1 MRVVKLTER
10 GREVMQGKR
19 SPTFRFTLAEP
30 KESKAAAAPTAA
42 TEPHDSSSLQD
53 ASATMDLY
61 DRLRDVRNKLA
72 RGLGAEPWQIAS
84 NRGLQEM
91 AERRPTTRK
100 ELLAIHGMGQHR
112 VSRYGK
118 VLLNV
123 IREAIA
129 AAEPTSGDPRPSEPA
144 PPPEMPTPEPKS
156 GRPEVPSSVASAGE
170 AGMPTEIWTRRLH
183 AKGFTIAE
191 IAAIR
196 GLAEATI
203 RQHLLADRKK

>member
-1 MRVVKLTER
+1 
-10 GREVMQGKR
+10 
-19 SPTFRFTLAEP
+19 LAEP
-30 KESKAAAAPTAA
+30 KVSKAAAAAAAA
-42 TEPHDSSSLQD
+42 TKPADSSSLQD

-72 RGLGAEPWQIAS
+72 RGMGAEPWQIAS

-100 ELLAIHGMGQHR
+100 ELLTIHGMGQHR

-123 IREAIA
+123 IRDAIA
-129 AAEPTSGDPRPSEPA
+129 AAEPTCDEPRPSEPGL
-144 PPPEMPTPEPKS
+144 PPEL
-156 GRPEVPSSVASAGE
+156 PSPGSKTQPAEAPSDVLSACE
-170 AGMPTEIWTRRLH
+170 AGVPTEDWTRRLH

-196 GLAEATI
+196 GLDEATI
-203 RQHLLADRKK
+203 RQQLACSE